1 MGKRIAAS
9 PSRPRRGLA
18 GIRYSGG
25 VPTEPS
31 DRTVFVEALTETRL
45 AEIRHELRTPLNAII
60 GYSEMLIE
68 ELAERGVGDL
78 GADLEKIRSSG
89 TRLLG
94 LIDRHLRAQR
104 PVERDAEPAAVSSA
118 KGADDA
124 IRHVA
129 LAEVTGDVLVVDDI
143 AENRDVLSRYLRRMG
158 HQTRAA
164 SGGRE
169 ALEAVAEQAP
179 DVVLLDVMM
188 PEMDG
193 FEVLKRLKA
202 DPATRDVP
210 VLMVSA
216 LDQLETVVAC
226 IQAGAEDYL
235 PKPFN
240 PIVLRARIG
249 ACLDKLRMRRRELEY
264 LAEIRAEREKS
275 DRLLLNI
282 LPQAVADRLKLGE
295 GVIADSVLEAAVL
308 FADLVG
314 FTEFAGAHSP
324 KEVVGSLDEIFS
336 TFDGIA
342 EAHGLEKIKTIG
354 DAYMV
359 VGGLPPV
366 GDPRLEAMVMF
377 AREIGS
383 ALSEINRRRGTAF
396 RLRTG
401 IHAGPVVAG
410 VIGRSKF
417 AYDLWGDTVNVA
429 QRMEAT
435 GIAGRIQVSDGV
447 RARLGNRFQW
457 VPRGE
462 IEVKGK
468 GLMNVW
474 LLDDDD
480 APF

>member
-1 MGKRIAAS
+1 MPDG
-9 PSRPRRGLA
+9 PP
-18 GIRYSGG
+18 
-25 VPTEPS
+25 

-45 AEIRHELRTPLNAII
+45 AQIRHDLRTPLNAII

-68 ELAERGVGDL
+68 ELVDRGAGDL
-78 GADLEKIRSSG
+78 AGDLEKVRSSG

-94 LIDRHLRAQR
+94 LIDRYLRPQQPAEQ
-104 PVERDAEPAAVSSA
+104 PVEAEAVSAA

-124 IRHVA
+124 IRPVA
-129 LAEVTGDVLVVDDI
+129 PAEVTGEVLVVDDV
-143 AENRDVLSRYLRRMG
+143 AENREVLARYLRRMG
-158 HQTRAA
+158 HRVRGAA
-164 SGGRE
+164 GGRE
-169 ALEAVAEQAP
+169 ALEMVGEAPP

-193 FEVLKRLKA
+193 FEVLKRLKG
-202 DPATRDVP
+202 DETTREVP

-249 ACLDKLRMRRRELEY
+249 ACLDKKRMRQRELEY

-295 GVIADSVLEAAVL
+295 GIIADSVLEAAVL

-336 TFDGIA
+336 TFDRIA
-342 EAHGLEKIKTIG
+342 ERHGLEKIKTIG

-359 VGGLPPV
+359 VGGLPPI
-366 GDPRLEAMVMF
+366 GDPRLESMVLF
-377 AREIGS
+377 AREIVS
-383 ALSEINRRRGTAF
+383 ALDEINDRRGTAF

-410 VIGRSKF
+410 VIGRTKF

-447 RARLGNRFQW
+447 RSRLGNRFSW
-457 VPRGE
+457 IPRGE

-468 GLMNVW
+468 GLMSVW
-474 LLDDDD
+474 LLDDGR
-480 APF
+480 